1 MQKETTPIPPAIDI
15 PTSLLSIVDKV
26 VAHAVKGTA
35 LPKNLSKLVEWFE
48 DEGWDDLCSAWA
60 EEFVALK
67 LFEMAWLNFSDK
79 ELLANLDEPILVTDE
94 VRLKYARELISRAF
108 EESDGYACPTVHAVQ
123 ISNQQGQDAILGW
136 LMPIHGQ
143 GGPVAEFQGVFLDKS
158 QFYQSLRNADY
169 VLAPEEKSLKDETI
183 LRLWTKPS
191 KPTRNVTVSVA
202 WGNESHDCPM
212 SQRTWQRVLAGKM
225 LRRVEPFFY
234 EGKRFKAD
242 WMFNYS
248 GFGSLL
254 VTYGDEAV
262 GFDGSLSEAQI
273 LVDDEPVAWFDESHH
288 PV

>member
-1 MQKETTPIPPAIDI
+1 MKKTTSPVPSAIDF
-15 PTSLLSIVDKV
+15 PKSLLPIVDKV
-26 VAHAVKGTA
+26 VDHAVKGTA

-48 DEGWDDLCSAWA
+48 DEGWDDLCSAWV

-67 LFEMAWLNFSDK
+67 LFEMAWLSFSDQ
-79 ELLANLDEPILVTDE
+79 ELLANQDEPISVTDE
-94 VRLKYARELISRAF
+94 VRLTYARELVRRAF
-108 EESDGYACPTVHAVQ
+108 EESDGYACPTVHAVK
-123 ISNQQGQDAILGW
+123 ISNKQGQEAILGW

-158 QFYQSLRNADY
+158 QFYQSLRDADY

-183 LRLWTKPS
+183 LRLWAKPS
-191 KPTRNVTVSVA
+191 KPTRNVNVSVA
-202 WGNESHDCPM
+202 WGNELHDCPM
-212 SQRTWQRVLAGKM
+212 SQRTWQRVLAGKTI
-225 LRRVEPFFY
+225 RRVESFFY
-234 EGKRFKAD
+234 EGKRFKAE
-242 WMFNYS
+242 WMFNHL

-262 GFDGSLSEAQI
+262 GFDGSLSDAQI

>member
-1 MQKETTPIPPAIDI
+1 MQKEITPIPPAIDF
-15 PTSLLSIVDKV
+15 PKSLLPVVDKV
-26 VAHAVKGTA
+26 VAHVVHGSP
-35 LPKNLSKLVEWFE
+35 LPKNLNKLIEWFE
-48 DEGWDDLCSAWA
+48 EEGWDDLCLAWA

-67 LFEMAWLNFSDK
+67 LFEMAWLSFSDQ
-79 ELLANLDEPILVTDE
+79 ELIANQDEPISVTDE
-94 VRLKYARELISRAF
+94 VRLTYARELVSRAF

-123 ISNQQGQDAILGW
+123 ISNKQGQVAILGW

-158 QFYQSLRNADY
+158 QFYQSLRDADY
-169 VLAPEEKSLKDETI
+169 VLATEEKSLKDETI
-183 LRLWTKPS
+183 LRLWAKPS

-202 WGNESHDCPM
+202 WGNELHDCPM
-212 SQRTWQRVLAGKM
+212 SQRTWQRVLSGKT
-225 LRRVEPFFY
+225 LRRVESFFF
-234 EGKRFKAD
+234 EGKRFKAE

-262 GFDGSLSEAQI
+262 GFDGSLSDAQI
-273 LVDDEPVAWFDESHH
+273 LVDDEPVVWSADSHH